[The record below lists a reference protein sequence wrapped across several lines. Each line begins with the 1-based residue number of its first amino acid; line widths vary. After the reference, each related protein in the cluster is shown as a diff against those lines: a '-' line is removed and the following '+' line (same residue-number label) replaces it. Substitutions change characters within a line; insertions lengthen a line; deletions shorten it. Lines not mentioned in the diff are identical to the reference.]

1 MMVLAFHALE
11 AHNAG
16 MSASINYFLPYLLA
30 AIVLAYV
37 VGHIFY

>member
-1 MMVLAFHALE
+1 MALALGAGP
-11 AHNAG
+11 AH
-16 MSASINYFLPYLLA
+16 SARMPATINYFLPYLLA

>member
-1 MMVLAFHALE
+1 MALALGACE
-11 AHNAG
+11 AHSAR
-16 MSASINYFLPYLLA
+16 MSPTINYFLPYFLA